1 MVIHDRI
8 THSANSVHYNALFA
22 LEHNA
27 ASALRTM
34 SLRLHIQA
42 LLVKQPGKLRA
53 RVGVGAFLLETTIV
67 SSDARVVLPSFRH
80 HAPHLGFILQ
90 TFFLF

>member
-42 LLVKQPGKLRA
+42 CMDYPTDAHPPR
-53 RVGVGAFLLETTIV
+53 IW
-67 SSDARVVLPSFRH
+67 DAREGTMS
-80 HAPHLGFILQ
+80 
-90 TFFLF
+90 T